1 MTRRTRGRP
10 TGVHG
15 PARMLSRSELR
26 AVLRGARSRNRHAA
40 RAEAALALSIG
51 AGLRPSEIAT
61 IKWSDVY
68 DENGEVRNQLQVA
81 AAYARRPRMRTVF
94 LSASLLRQALERYGQ
109 QFWLLRTTRPEIP
122 LLLSRKGGAMTAQ
135 SIARFLQARQCR
147 TCARTNDRS
156 GKLSRNENPARDGN
170 TFRPSRADEIA
181 GSVSSLALRDKQRG
195 NGANRNACPRREA
208 PLTQCVEAA
217 ERKRYTLSRNGQSVC
232 SAATRKDG
240 L

>member
-135 SIARFLQARQCR
+135 SIARFLQLTYREAGILGATSLSGRR
-147 TCARTNDRS
+147 TLLDRLARS
-156 GKLSRNENPARDGN
+156 GLNFAAIASIGGYQLRLPHLAPETA
-170 TFRPSRADEIA
+170 PSQHIADA
-181 GSVSSLALRDKQRG
+181 LQSLRW
-195 NGANRNACPRREA
+195 
-208 PLTQCVEAA
+208 
-217 ERKRYTLSRNGQSVC
+217 
-232 SAATRKDG
+232 
-240 L
+240 